1 MHSAK
6 KIDAADGPVAL
17 KRTEPSCSSSPRR
30 LAAGIGLAG
39 VMVGLVMILSNRPLD
54 MTALLALPFPRQP
67 QDADG
72 PVTSA
77 RAAKPDMR
85 LTREGIELL
94 LDQLDQAI
102 RQRDV
107 EGVLRH
113 IAHDATITIHMKQGT
128 QLQVATLTRE
138 EYRTTL
144 QMGFAFPSAGD
155 YTRVGTTVSVA
166 PDGHSAKASFK
177 SLETLKPGQHDMKIE
192 GEETLVF
199 KVMSDKPMIV
209 SLEQVMPGDST

>member
-1 MHSAK
+1 MHSAR
-6 KIDAADGPVAL
+6 KIHAADGPLRL
-17 KRTEPSCSSSPRR
+17 KKTGPSWSSSPRR
-30 LAAGIGLAG
+30 LAAGLGLAG
-39 VMVGLVMILSNRPLD
+39 LIVGLVMIFSNRPLD
-54 MTALLALPFPRQP
+54 VTAILALPFSLQP
-67 QDADG
+67 QDAAG

-102 RQRDV
+102 RQKDV

-138 EYRTTL
+138 DYRTTL

-155 YTRVGTTVSVA
+155 YTRVGTNVSVA

-177 SLETLKPGQHDMKIE
+177 SLETLKPGQRDMKIE

-199 KVMSDKPMIV
+199 KVMNDKPMIV